1 MKQRPLAGLERYR
14 KTTRRAQSLAEM
26 DRIVP
31 WPALEAVVEPAYPNV
46 SEAGA
51 HRFLWSGCCA
61 ATVCSCGSTCR
72 TRR

>member
-51 HRFLWSGCCA
+51 HRFLWTSARGGRQP
-61 ATVCSCGSTCR
+61 S
-72 TRR
+72 